1 MAWTAQGSRTHRES
15 TFPDAGCQHLTMAYD
30 VGRADTDDDKEAI
43 YRFRYSVYVEEMG
56 RYQDTADH
64 EGRRL
69 VEPDDD
75 HSWNFYARD
84 DSGEVVGTA
93 RLSWGGNGFTH
104 RQIEEYGLAPFL
116 AELPPEHVA
125 LGERVMVRPDL
136 RGAGLVEEL
145 LECRDGTGLAHDV
158 RIQFSACEP
167 HLLSLYLGRGRR
179 TYATKNIN
187 TPEAGYLIP
196 LVAFPQGTDVLR
208 GVGVDVGPDEMTG
221 CVDQILSGSGGAVM
235 SPLMS
240 GADDYTSHL
249 RSAMHEIEAQDISA
263 FHGFTDDEV
272 ERCLGHSNVIECAV
286 GDRVLKKGGVARNIF
301 VVLDGTLEARDG
313 DQVVGVI
320 RSGEVFGEMAFLLE
334 RPRSLDVYAAS
345 DGVRVLSLSES
356 TIRKMVSADP
366 EVAAKLLFNISKML
380 CVRIVRAS

>member
-1 MAWTAQGSRTHRES
+1 
-15 TFPDAGCQHLTMAYD
+15 MAYD
-30 VGRADTDDDKEAI
+30 VGRADTDEDREAV
-43 YRFRYSVYVEEMG
+43 YRFRYTVYVEEMG

-64 EGRRL
+64 EGKRL
-69 VEPDDD
+69 VEPDDER
-75 HSWNFYARD
+75 SWIFYARD
-84 DSGEVVGTA
+84 ESGEVVGTA
-93 RLSWGGNGFTH
+93 RLSWGGNGFTD

-116 AELPPEHVA
+116 AELPAEHVA

-136 RGAGLVEEL
+136 RGTGLVEEVL
-145 LECRDGTGLAHDV
+145 QCRDETGLAHDV

-196 LVAFPQGTDVLR
+196 LVAFPQGPDALR
-208 GVGVDVGPDEMTG
+208 GVGDGVGAEEMASS
-221 CVDQILSGSGGAVM
+221 VAQILSGSGGAVM

-263 FHGFTDDEV
+263 FHGFTDTEV
-272 ERCLGHSNVIECAV
+272 ERCLGHSNVIECAA

-313 DQVVGVI
+313 EQVVGVI

-334 RPRSLDVYAAS
+334 SPRTLDVYAATDS
-345 DGVRVLSLSES
+345 VRVLSLSES
-356 TIRKMVSADP
+356 TIRKMVSEDSG
-366 EVAAKLLFNISKML
+366 VAAKLLFNISKML
-380 CVRIVRAS
+380 CVRIVKAS